1 MTVPPTEQDTGA
13 EVVGQRAVEGTLA
26 SRQGLGPTGSTVHGH
41 LTRLQG
47 AYLQNV
53 SWAVAGLARL
63 RRAVEQPPGGD
74 PLIWDWTINGIKLPR
89 GYDSDL
95 PSRGE
100 LAAHAAVTLYAVHQ
114 QSRGDRM
121 YRWGAEGFGLGRA
134 IARLQGA
141 RDSEAAVRKRF
152 DALATA
158 SDLGEAMRH
167 ARGIVTQLRGAAL
180 ALDYAALAD
189 QLEAF
194 QDPRRRANVRL
205 AWGRDFHRVRV
216 TGSPETAERAAG
228 SGGGVSIEHPTDIEG
243 ASDE

>member
-1 MTVPPTEQDTGA
+1 MNVPSEGQDKGDDIPQPG
-13 EVVGQRAVEGTLA
+13 EVDATPA

-41 LTRLQG
+41 LARLQG
-47 AYLQNV
+47 AYLHNV

-63 RRAVEQPPGGD
+63 RRAVEQPPGSD
-74 PLIWDWTINGIKLPR
+74 PLIWDWTINGIQLPR

-100 LAAHAAVTLYAVHQ
+100 RAAHAAVTLYAVHQ
-114 QSRGDRM
+114 QSRGDHM

-134 IARLQGA
+134 VARLQGA

-167 ARGIVTQLRGAAL
+167 ARGIVTQLRGAGL

-194 QDPRRRANVRL
+194 QDPRRRTNVRL
-205 AWGRDFHRVRV
+205 VWGRDFHRLRV
-216 TGSPETAERAAG
+216 EGPAETAAGAAG
-228 SGGGVSIEHPTDIEG
+228 SGGGVSIENPTDIEG